1 MWHGILTMLKESL
14 NSDLAEKKTED
25 YTGDPSLDKLF
36 NEIESIID
44 YYEKEQVEKTVYN
57 ILLSAYLE
65 TLSTFNEYAMSY
77 PSLFSIKKDFISTL
91 YKLFANSLGASLGNF
106 ILFLYEK
113 NISTQEIE
121 NLDKYLSG
129 GV

>member
-1 MWHGILTMLKESL
+1 
-14 NSDLAEKKTED
+14 
-25 YTGDPSLDKLF
+25 
-36 NEIESIID
+36 
-44 YYEKEQVEKTVYN
+44 VEKTVYN

-77 PSLFSIKKDFISTL
+77 PSVFSIKSDFISTL

-129 GV
+129 IPALHALDYT